1 MTASLPPAL
10 RFAAFAS
17 VGALCL
23 ALNTVTLWA
32 LTSGLG
38 IHYLVSTVIAF
49 STITPL
55 GFLLNKVLTFRTHRR
70 YARVELPRYTGAMAA
85 SFLANVAL
93 MYLLVSVAGLPYLAA
108 SLLIAMT
115 LLVVNFLTSDRW
127 SFRVD
132 G

>member
-1 MTASLPPAL
+1 MNSSLPIPL
-10 RFAAFAS
+10 RFAAFAA

-23 ALNTVTLWA
+23 ALNTLTLWA

-38 IHYLVSTVIAF
+38 LHYLLSTVIAF
-49 STITPL
+49 SMITPF

-70 YARVELPRYTGAMAA
+70 HAPIELPRYTAAMAA
-85 SFLANVAL
+85 SFAANIAL
-93 MYLLVSVAGLPYLAA
+93 MYVLVSLLGLPYLAA
-108 SLLIAMT
+108 SLLVAVV
-115 LLVVNFLTSDRW
+115 LVIVNFLTSDRW